1 MRVSTI
7 LVTVS
12 TLALAA
18 CGGGGSSSTGAQPTP
33 TISQYSYLSNQQ
45 LGFALRNPNPVATA
59 ALPVVGTASYQGV
72 ATFSRTNLQ
81 QALINPDVAA
91 QVNLYAD
98 FGGKNVQGTMQNIVD
113 RSNTPISG
121 SLGMTAAPVT
131 GNTFQGTM
139 TGTLVDGQG
148 TTTNSVPMAGTF
160 IGPNAESM
168 IGGLSPAS
176 NGPLPPF
183 GLFTTERVP

>member
-1 MRVSTI
+1 MRVSAI

-18 CGGGGSSSTGAQPTP
+18 CGGGGSSSGSQATP
-33 TISQYSYLSNQQ
+33 TISQHSQLSNQQ
-45 LGFALRNPNPVATA
+45 LGFALRNPNPVATT
-59 ALPVVGTASYQGV
+59 ALPVVGTATYLGV
-72 ATFSRTNLQ
+72 ATFSSTNMQ
-81 QALINPDVAA
+81 QALVNPDVAA

-113 RSNTPISG
+113 RSSTPITG
-121 SLGMTAAPVT
+121 SLGMVAAPIT

-139 TGTLVDGQG
+139 TGTLIDGQG
-148 TTTNSVPMAGTF
+148 TTMNSVPIAGTF
-160 IGPNAESM
+160 FGPTADSM
-168 IGGLSPAS
+168 IGALRPAS